1 MKEQHK
7 ILHKNTTQYILQFF
21 FSRVG
26 IKYVDTFKV
35 FLNILFFKNF
45 KNIHV
50 CLISK
55 ILE

>member
-7 ILHKNTTQYILQFF
+7 SLHKNTTQYILQFF

-35 FLNILFFKNF
+35 FLKILFFKNF